1 MKKTRGFTLIELLV
15 VIAIIAILAAMLLP
29 ALQTARERGRRGSC
43 ISNLKQIGTALMQY
57 AQDNREKMPAGNCRA
72 SSTVSSALDVA
83 LAVGKSTD
91 GDPAAGGKADFVQ
104 GYNVMIGQEYLSD
117 YGVYVCPSSTAKVGS
132 ALASGNTSCGA
143 LGYSDAANVNL
154 SYGYIPG
161 YIAGNNGSESA
172 IAADFDG
179 TVVSKTSHTNYGNIL
194 FADGS
199 SRGFNGQKW
208 FTAANTGFVTIT
220 ADDTK
225 MAQFNTILK

>member
-57 AQDNREKMPAGNCRA
+57 AQDNREKMPSGACRT
-72 SSTVSSALDVA
+72 SSTVSDPKNVYLD
-83 LAVGKSTD
+83 
-91 GDPAAGGKADFVQ
+91 ADFESAD
-104 GYNVMIGQEYLSD
+104 GAINGFNVLVGHEYLSD
-117 YGVYVCPSSTAKVGS
+117 YAVYTCPSSTATTSTAGTDGEGTLSV
-132 ALASGNTSCGA
+132 SGDNC
-143 LGYSDAANVNL
+143 NL

-179 TVVSKTSHTNYGNIL
+179 NNCGTAKTSHTNYGNIL

-199 SRGFNGQKW
+199 SRGFNGQDW
-208 FTAANTGFVTIT
+208 FTRANTGFILED
-220 ADDTK
+220 ADTDEYIP
-225 MAQFNTILK
+225 FNKVNK

>member
-57 AQDNREKMPAGNCRA
+57 AQDNREKMPAGSCRK
-72 SSTVSSALDVA
+72 SSTDSTELKVMLDKDFEA
-83 LAVGKSTD
+83 ADGAVR
-91 GDPAAGGKADFVQ
+91 
-104 GYNVMIGQEYLSD
+104 GYNVLVGHEYLSD
-117 YGVYVCPSSTAKVGS
+117 YAVYTCPSSTATIGTAETTVTV
-132 ALASGNTSCGA
+132 SGDNCT
-143 LGYSDAANVNL
+143 L

-179 TVVSKTSHTNYGNIL
+179 NNCGTAKTSHTNYGNIL

-199 SRGFNGQKW
+199 SRGFNGQDW
-208 FTAANTGFVTIT
+208 FTRANTGFVAENADT
-220 ADDTK
+220 ADYVP
-225 MAQFNTILK
+225 FNKVID

>member
-57 AQDNREKMPAGNCRA
+57 AQDNREKMPAGDCRT
-72 SSTVSSALDVA
+72 SSTN
-83 LAVGKSTD
+83 STKMSVYLGSKFEAAD
-91 GDPAAGGKADFVQ
+91 GAINGF
-104 GYNVMIGQEYLSD
+104 NVLIGNEYLSD
-117 YGVYVCPSSTAKVGS
+117 YGVYVCPSSTATTATAAADGKGNLS
-132 ALASGNTSCGA
+132 ASNGT
-143 LGYSDAANVNL
+143 VTV

-172 IAADFDG
+172 VAADFDG
-179 TVVSKTSHTNYGNIL
+179 KNCGEAKTSHTNYGNIL

-208 FTAANTGFVTIT
+208 FTSANTGFVTDAGKIP
-220 ADDTK
+220 
-225 MAQFNTILK
+225 FNELID

>member
-57 AQDNREKMPAGNCRA
+57 AQDNREKMPAGDCRI
-72 SSTVSSALDVA
+72 SSTKSDPKTVALD
-83 LAVGKSTD
+83 GMKCIE
-91 GDPAAGGKADFVQ
+91 GF
-104 GYNVMIGQEYLSD
+104 NVLIGNEYLSD
-117 YGVYVCPSSTAKVGS
+117 YAVYVCPSSTATTGTAGADGAGTLSATAGS
-132 ALASGNTSCGA
+132 TV
-143 LGYSDAANVNL
+143 NV

-172 IAADFDG
+172 VAADFDG
-179 TVVSKTSHTNYGNIL
+179 KVETTAKSSHTNYGNIL

-199 SRGFNGQKW
+199 SRGFNGQDW
-208 FTAANTGFVTIT
+208 FTLANTGFSALKATE
-220 ADDTK
+220 
-225 MAQFNTILK
+225 AQKYCTFNKIEK